1 MSMLGGLV
9 NAFHAGDLRKRVLF
23 TAFMLALYRL
33 GAHLPVPGVNVD
45 ALERLFRQ
53 EGSVFNFLDLFV
65 GGAFS
70 RFAIFALGV
79 FPYITASIIMSLLQV
94 VFPSLKEMAQE
105 EGEAGRRRL
114 GMYTRYLTVVLAVLQ
129 AVGQTALI
137 RNLGALPDARP
148 LTLGMI
154 VITLT
159 AGTMLLTWMGEVM
172 TEYGVGNGVSLLIFG
187 GIVARLPDQIV
198 RTLRLVSLGEVR
210 WYLFVFD
217 VLVVLVSVVAVV
229 AVTQAVRKIPV
240 QYAKRVVGR
249 RVYGGQS
256 THLPLRLIQAGVIP
270 IIFAV
275 SVLQFPGT
283 IAQFAP
289 SIRWIPPQA
298 ADFIKRLGEG
308 ILPGQPL
315 GNLLYFVLIIVF
327 TYFYTAVS
335 FDPNDVS
342 ENIKKYGGF
351 VPGIRPGKPT
361 TEYLARVVDR
371 LTLVGALTLGLI
383 AVLPT
388 FMAGSTGVLTFY
400 LAGTSLL
407 IVVGVALET
416 MKQIEAYVLMRHY
429 EGFMR

>member
-1 MSMLGGLV
+1 MLGGLI
-9 NAFHAGDLRKRVLF
+9 NSLRIPDLRRRVLF
-23 TAFMLALYRL
+23 TAFMLVLFRL
-33 GAHLPVPGVNVD
+33 GSHLPVPGVDVS
-45 ALERLFRQ
+45 ALERLFQR

-79 FPYITASIIMSLLQV
+79 FPYITASIIMSLLQT
-94 VFPSLKEMAQE
+94 VFPRLKEMVQE
-105 EGEAGRRRL
+105 EGEAGRRRV
-114 GMYTRYLTVVLAVLQ
+114 GMYTRYLTVVLSVLQ
-129 AVGQTALI
+129 AVGQTVLI
-137 RNLGALPDARP
+137 RNLGALPDTRP
-148 LTLGMI
+148 LTMGMI
-154 VITLT
+154 VITLV
-159 AGTMLLTWMGEVM
+159 AGTMLLTWMGEIM

-187 GIVARLPDQIV
+187 GIVARLPTQIQQ
-198 RTLRLVSLGEVR
+198 TLRLVGAGEVR
-210 WYLFVFD
+210 WYPFAGD
-217 VLVVLVSVVAVV
+217 VLVVLASVVAVV

-249 RVYGGQS
+249 RVYGGQA

-283 IAQFAP
+283 IAQFVRYEP
-289 SIRWIPPQA
+289 IRRI
-298 ADFIKRLGEG
+298 GEMV
-308 ILPGQPL
+308 LPGRPL
-315 GNLLYFVLIIVF
+315 GDALYFVLIILF

-335 FDPNDVS
+335 FDPVEVS
-342 ENIKKYGGF
+342 DNIKKYGGF
-351 VPGIRPGKPT
+351 VPGIRPGRPT
-361 TEYLARVVDR
+361 SDYLSRVVERLTFVGALVLALIAVAPVYLAR
-371 LTLVGALTLGLI
+371 G
-383 AVLPT
+383 
-388 FMAGSTGVLTFY
+388 TGVLTFY

>member
-1 MSMLGGLV
+1 MLGGLI
-9 NAFHAGDLRKRVLF
+9 NALRIADLRRRVLF
-23 TAFMLALYRL
+23 TAVMLVAYRF
-33 GAHLPVPGVNVD
+33 GAHLPVPGVNVA

-53 EGSVFNFLDLFV
+53 QGSVFNFLDLFV

-94 VFPSLKEMAQE
+94 VFPTLKELAQE
-105 EGEAGRRRL
+105 EGEAGRRKI

-129 AVGQTALI
+129 AVGQTVLI

-148 LTLGMI
+148 LTMGMI
-154 VITLT
+154 VITLV
-159 AGTMLLTWMGEVM
+159 AGTMLLTWLGEVM
-172 TEYGVGNGVSLLIFG
+172 TEHGVGNGVSLIIFG
-187 GIVARLPDQIV
+187 GIVARLPSQTAQ
-198 RTLRLVSLGEVR
+198 TLRLIGVGEVK
-210 WYLFVFD
+210 WYQFLLD
-217 VLVVLVSVVAVV
+217 LTVVVASIVAVV
-229 AVTQAVRKIPV
+229 AVTQAMRKIPV
-240 QYAKRVVGR
+240 QYAKRVIGR

-283 IAQFAP
+283 IAQFMRNE
-289 SIRWIPPQA
+289 SVRR
-298 ADFIKRLGEG
+298 FGEM
-308 ILPGQPL
+308 ILPGRPL
-315 GNLLYFVLIIVF
+315 GDALYFILIILF

-335 FDPNDVS
+335 FDPNDIS

-351 VPGIRPGKPT
+351 IPGIRPGRPT
-361 TEYLARVVDR
+361 SDYLTRVADR
-371 LTLVGALTLGLI
+371 LTLVGALVLAVI
-383 AVLPT
+383 AVLPIYL
-388 FMAGSTGVLTFY
+388 ARGTGVLTFY